1 MLKKLFFIIFF
12 IICFAQTAFT
22 QEIFKVTSV
31 NFDTSNSLI
40 FLTSPDNAVAPIMSN
55 IKLTKLQK
63 PKRVYFDINSAVLTK
78 GAQNWFL
85 NTGGV
90 KQVRVNQFSTS
101 PAKIRVVLYLD
112 ENFDTTKI
120 SFLKVNN
127 NIVIK
132 FKDGTWGM
140 CENDYFQNTYRDEH
154 NNSSDFYENLSI
166 SNEKLETAIKTIP
179 PQGTPQYL
187 NQIQGAFS
195 VPQPASVKPV
205 TAQTP
210 ETTNRLYNKTTLT
223 PSPQPSPLKGE
234 GAHCNSSSICNE
246 IQKELKLK
254 SKYYLNAIYAKSN
267 GFLVS
272 GFGVVG
278 IEKPMYLT
286 NPARV
291 VFDIPNA
298 IANPELRN
306 EEYKI
311 GTDTIRMGQYEKN
324 RVRLVITST
333 ELEKYIPIF
342 SSDGQSVF
350 IAKNDAI
357 KIDDIVSKTTDATG
371 YFYKQINPLTD
382 EFIMSFNSPVVHSV
396 RRDDTKLTINLFNA
410 LRYNEETFRGAIN
423 QTPLDDMRID
433 LLPRVGLK
441 LTAPIEKDNLI
452 NCYLGADGKSIRI
465 VIKRIRPKKSFSL
478 PTPTTII
485 PKLHGK
491 STVVLDPGH
500 GGSDYGAIRCG
511 INEKDINLDVAKRVE
526 AILESRGVSVTMTR
540 ENDCS
545 VSLEDRTIIC
555 ANRTPDLFV
564 SIHVNSSVKPEITG
578 VETHYYHQNSLNLAQ
593 TIHASMMSV
602 IKSRDRGLFKSRF
615 YVINHTTTPSILVE
629 MGFLSND
636 GERCELISERR
647 KQQTAEAIANGILKY
662 LNKK

>member
-1 MLKKLFFIIFF
+1 MLKKLFLIIFF

-40 FLTSPDNAVAPIMSN
+40 FLTSPDNSAAPIMRN
-55 IKLTKLQK
+55 IKLTKLQN

-85 NTGGV
+85 NSGGV
-90 KQVRVNQFSTS
+90 KQVRVNQFSTN

-132 FKDGTWGM
+132 FKDGM

-166 SNEKLETAIKTIP
+166 SNEKLETAVKTIQS
-179 PQGTPQYL
+179 QGTPQYL
-187 NQIQGAFS
+187 NQIQGAFA
-195 VPQPASVKPV
+195 VPQPANVKSAS
-205 TAQTP
+205 AQNT
-210 ETTNRLYNKTTLT
+210 ET
-223 PSPQPSPLKGE
+223 
-234 GAHCNSSSICNE
+234 

-254 SKYYLNAIYAKSN
+254 SKYYMNAICVKAN
-267 GFLVS
+267 GFLIS

-286 NPARV
+286 DPARV

-306 EEYKI
+306 QEFKI
-311 GTDTIRMGQYEKN
+311 GADTIRMGQYEKN
-324 RVRLVITST
+324 RVRLVIASN

-350 IAKNDAI
+350 IVKNDAVN
-357 KIDDIVSKTTDATG
+357 IDDIVSKTTDATG

-423 QTPLDDMRID
+423 QTSLDDMRID

-441 LTAPIEKDNLI
+441 LIAPIEKDNLI

-465 VIKRIRPKKSFSL
+465 VIKRIRPKKSFTL
-478 PTPTTII
+478 PSPDIII
-485 PKLHGK
+485 PKIHGK
-491 STVVLDPGH
+491 SAVVLDPGH

-555 ANRTPDLFV
+555 ANRTPDIFV

-578 VETHYYHQNSLNLAQ
+578 IETHYYHQNSLNLAQ

-615 YVINHTTTPSILVE
+615 YVINHTTTPAILVE
-629 MGFLSND
+629 MGFISNPN
-636 GERCELISERR
+636 ERCELITEKR
-647 KQQTAEAIANGILKY
+647 KQQTAEAIASGILKY
-662 LNKK
+662 LNKR

>member
-1 MLKKLFFIIFF
+1 MIKKLFFIIFF
-12 IICFAQTAFT
+12 IICFAQAAFT
-22 QEIFKVTSV
+22 QEVFRVTSV

-40 FLTSPDNAVAPIMSN
+40 FLTSPDNAIAPIMSN
-55 IKLTKLQK
+55 VKLTKLQN

-90 KQVRVNQFSTS
+90 KQVRVSQFSTA

-132 FKDGTWGM
+132 FKDGM

-166 SNEKLETAIKTIP
+166 SNEKLETAVKTIP

-195 VPQPASVKPV
+195 TPQGASVKPV
-205 TAQTP
+205 SAQTP
-210 ETTNRLYNKTTLT
+210 ET
-223 PSPQPSPLKGE
+223 
-234 GAHCNSSSICNE
+234 

-254 SKYYLNAIYAKSN
+254 SKYYMNAICPKSN

-272 GFGVVG
+272 GFGVIGV
-278 IEKPMYLT
+278 EKPMYLT

-306 EEYKI
+306 QEFKI
-311 GTDTIRMGQYEKN
+311 GLDTIKLGQYERNK
-324 RVRLVITST
+324 VRLVITSA
-333 ELEKYIPIF
+333 ELEKYIPVF

-350 IAKNDAI
+350 IVKNDAV
-357 KIDDIVSKTTDATG
+357 KIDEIVSKTTDATG
-371 YFYKQINPLTD
+371 YFVKQLNPLTD

-410 LRYNEETFRGAIN
+410 LRYNEEAFRGAIS
-423 QTPLDDMRID
+423 QTSVDDMRID

-478 PTPTTII
+478 PSPDIII
-485 PKLHGK
+485 PKIHGK
-491 STVVLDPGH
+491 SEVVLDPGH

-540 ENDCS
+540 GNDCS

-555 ANRTPDLFV
+555 SNQTPDLFV
-564 SIHVNSSVKPEITG
+564 SIHVNSSIKPEITG

-602 IKSRDRGLFKSRF
+602 IRSRDRGLFKSRF
-615 YVINHTTTPSILVE
+615 YVINHTTTPSVLVE

-636 GERCELISERR
+636 NERCELISEKR

-662 LNKK
+662 LNKR

>member
-1 MLKKLFFIIFF
+1 MN
-12 IICFAQTAFT
+12 
-22 QEIFKVTSV
+22 SV
-31 NFDTSNSLI
+31 
-40 FLTSPDNAVAPIMSN
+40 
-55 IKLTKLQK
+55 KLTKLQK

-78 GAQNWFL
+78 GTQNWFL
-85 NTGGV
+85 NSGGV
-90 KQVRVNQFSTS
+90 KQVKVSQFSTN

-112 ENFDTTKI
+112 ENFDQSKI

-140 CENDYFQNTYRDEH
+140 CENEYFQNTYRDEH

-166 SNEKLETAIKTIP
+166 SNEKLETAVKTIQTSL
-179 PQGTPQYL
+179 PQNGYL
-187 NQIQGAFS
+187 NEIQGAFS
-195 VPQPASVKPV
+195 TPEPANVKPV
-205 TAQTP
+205 PVQNP
-210 ETTNRLYNKTTLT
+210 E
-223 PSPQPSPLKGE
+223 
-234 GAHCNSSSICNE
+234 I

-254 SKYYLNAIYAKSN
+254 SKYYMNAICVKSN

-278 IEKPMYLT
+278 VEKPMYLT

-306 EEYKI
+306 KEFKI
-311 GTDTIRMGQYEKN
+311 GLDTIKLGQYERNK
-324 RVRLVITST
+324 VRLVITSN
-333 ELEKYIPIF
+333 ELEKYVPVF

-350 IAKNDAI
+350 IVKNDAVN
-357 KIDDIVSKTTDATG
+357 IDEIVSKTTDVTG
-371 YFYKQINPLTD
+371 YFFKQINPLTD
-382 EFIMSFNSPVVHSV
+382 EFIMSFNAPVVHSV
-396 RRDDTKLTINLFNA
+396 KRDDTKLTINLFNA
-410 LRYNEETFRGAIN
+410 LRYNEETFRNTIN

-441 LTAPIEKDNLI
+441 LIAPVEKDNLI

-465 VIKRIRPKKSFSL
+465 VIKRIKPKKSFSL
-478 PTPTTII
+478 SDANVII

-491 STVVLDPGH
+491 SAVVLDPGH

-526 AILESRGVSVTMTR
+526 AILASRGVSVTMTR
-540 ENDCS
+540 DTDCS
-545 VSLEDRTIIC
+545 VSLEDRTII
-555 ANRTPDLFV
+555 TSKVDPDIFV
-564 SIHVNSSVKPEITG
+564 SVHVNSCVKPEITG
-578 VETHYYHQNSLNLAQ
+578 IETHYYHQNSLNLAQ

-602 IKSRDRGLFKSRF
+602 IRSRDRGLFKSRF

-629 MGFLSND
+629 MGFISND
-636 GERCELISERR
+636 NERCELISEKR
-647 KQQTAEAIANGILKY
+647 KQQTAEAIASGILKY

>member
-1 MLKKLFFIIFF
+1 MIKKLFLIIFS
-12 IICFAQTAFT
+12 IICFTQAAFAQ
-22 QEIFKVTSV
+22 EVKVTSV
-31 NFDTSNSLI
+31 NFDTSNALI
-40 FLTSPDNAVAPIMSN
+40 FLTSPDNISESIMNSV
-55 IKLTKLQK
+55 KLTKLQN

-85 NTGGV
+85 NSGGV
-90 KQVRVNQFSTS
+90 KQVKVSQFSTN

-112 ENFDTTKI
+112 ENFDPSKI

-132 FKDGTWGM
+132 FKDAL
-140 CENDYFQNTYRDEH
+140 CENEYFQNTYRDEH

-166 SNEKLETAIKTIP
+166 SNEKLETAVKTIQTSL
-179 PQGTPQYL
+179 PQNGYL
-187 NQIQGAFS
+187 NEIQGAFS
-195 VPQPASVKPV
+195 TPEPAGVKPV
-205 TAQTP
+205 PVQNA
-210 ETTNRLYNKTTLT
+210 NV
-223 PSPQPSPLKGE
+223 
-234 GAHCNSSSICNE
+234 

-254 SKYYLNAIYAKSN
+254 SKYYMNAICVKSN

-278 IEKPMYLT
+278 VEKPMYLT

-306 EEYKI
+306 QEFKI
-311 GTDTIRMGQYEKN
+311 GVDTIKLGQYERNK
-324 RVRLVITST
+324 VRLVITSN
-333 ELEKYIPIF
+333 ELEKYIPVF

-350 IAKNDAI
+350 IVKNDTVN
-357 KIDDIVSKTTDATG
+357 IDEIVSKTTDVTG
-371 YFYKQINPLTD
+371 YFVKQINPLTD
-382 EFIMSFNSPVVHSV
+382 EFIMSFNAPVVHSV

-410 LRYNEETFRGAIN
+410 LRYNEETFRNTIN

-441 LTAPIEKDNLI
+441 LIAPVEKDNLI

-465 VIKRIRPKKSFSL
+465 VIKRIKPKKSFSL
-478 PTPTTII
+478 PEPSIII

-491 STVVLDPGH
+491 SSVVLDPGH

-526 AILESRGVSVTMTR
+526 AILASRGVSVTMTR
-540 ENDCS
+540 DTDCS

-555 ANRTPDLFV
+555 ANRTPDIFV

-578 VETHYYHQNSLNLAQ
+578 IETHYYHQNSLNLAQ
-593 TIHASMMSV
+593 TIHASMMS
-602 IKSRDRGLFKSRF
+602 IIRSRDRGLFKSRF
-615 YVINHTTTPSILVE
+615 YVINHTTTPAILVE
-629 MGFLSND
+629 MGFISND
-636 GERCELISERR
+636 NERCELISEKR
-647 KQQTAEAIANGILKY
+647 KQQTAEAIASGILKY